1 MHILIFITFRPLSL
15 TAFFCNE
22 RYLISSASSA
32 GQVSFSPTPWCFAT
46 RLHPSF
52 LQMHRTTLG
61 HKPPNPIHLF
71 FSTLGHKPPNPSHY
85 QFVGDSRTLADS
97 FILLLAP
104 YVAQTRENGG
114 DFAPRPLR
122 VLRRRRHFSLK
133 KSVSKEYSPQLHSSE
148 TTPRPS
154 FITFTLMQK

>member
-1 MHILIFITFRPLSL
+1 MYQNQKANKLSSEGESYGFFLLYMCTASYRCTAPLS
-15 TAFFCNE
+15 AIN
-22 RYLISSASSA
+22 
-32 GQVSFSPTPWCFAT
+32 P
-46 RLHPSF
+46 
-52 LQMHRTTLG
+52 RTQA
-61 HKPPNPIHLF
+61 I
-71 FSTLGHKPPNPSHY
+71 

>member
-1 MHILIFITFRPLSL
+1 MCQNQKANKLSSEGESYG
-15 TAFFCNE
+15 FF
-22 RYLISSASSA
+22 L
-32 GQVSFSPTPWCFAT
+32 
-46 RLHPSF
+46 
-52 LQMHRTTLG
+52 LQMHRIIQMHRTD
-61 HKPPNPIHLF
+61 
-71 FSTLGHKPPNPSHY
+71 LGHKPPNPSHY